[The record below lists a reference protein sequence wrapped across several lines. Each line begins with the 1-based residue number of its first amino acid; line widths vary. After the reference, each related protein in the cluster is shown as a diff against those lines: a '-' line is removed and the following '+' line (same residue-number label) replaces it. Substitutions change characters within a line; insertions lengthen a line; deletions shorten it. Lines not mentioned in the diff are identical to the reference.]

1 MKMGLS
7 NLRGQFFSPM
17 CHRCPPPILSN
28 SEQISHHSAL
38 NIRIAIPP
46 RLFENDGNLPGRRK
60 MSIENSVV
68 AIYRQH
74 NDAEL
79 AVKELQRGGIDMRKL
94 SIAGKGYHTEEQV
107 VGYYN
112 TGDRMKYW
120 GKVGAFWGGFWGL
133 LFGSALFMIPGLG
146 PILVAGPL
154 VAWIV
159 AGLEGA
165 VEVGALGALGA
176 GLFSI
181 GIPKD
186 SVVKYE
192 TALKTDQFLVIVHGT
207 AAEVATA
214 KKIID
219 NTHPLY
225 CTLHAAELVAA

>member
-1 MKMGLS
+1 VLFTNARRDVFQPTLS
-7 NLRGQFFSPM
+7 N
-17 CHRCPPPILSN
+17 N
-28 SEQISHHSAL
+28 EQISHRSAL
-38 NIRIAIPP
+38 KIRIAIHQDS
-46 RLFENDGNLPGRRK
+46 FENNGKLPGRIN

-79 AVKELQRGGIDMRKL
+79 AVKELQRGGVDMRKL